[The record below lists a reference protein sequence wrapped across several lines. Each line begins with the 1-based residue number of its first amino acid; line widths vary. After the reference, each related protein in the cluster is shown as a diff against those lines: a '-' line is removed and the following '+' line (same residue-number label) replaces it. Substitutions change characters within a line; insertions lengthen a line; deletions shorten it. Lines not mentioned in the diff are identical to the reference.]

1 MIILLSKK
9 PVTMKKICFLGL
21 LLICACKHFDTRSNQ
36 KKAEELAKHYLDSAL
51 NGRGDFKTMVFG
63 KVDSVLD
70 NNKHQVKGW
79 SLYASYQGN
88 DAYGAYEVHKII
100 ISIDSGF
107 NKVLTVNDYRS
118 TGK

>member
-1 MIILLSKK
+1 MG
-9 PVTMKKICFLGL
+9 V
-21 LLICACKHFDTRSNQ
+21 LLICACSHFDTRSNQ

-51 NGRGDFKTMVFG
+51 NGRGDFKTIVFG

-70 NNKHQVKGW
+70 NTGNNKHQLKGW

-88 DAYGAYEVHKII
+88 DAYGAYEVHKIT

-107 NKVLTVNDYRS
+107 NKVLIVNDYRS
-118 TGK
+118 PGK